1 MVRPL
6 PCAVLKNVSAPEDVP
21 TSRYEPV
28 SIEPPMITGWPISP
42 VDPGVRPRPPPPPP
56 PPFPPGPPPPPPR
69 PAQPPPP
76 LAARRPPAPPMLP
89 ATRSPRRRR
98 PPRAAIDAPV
108 LSELETRP
116 DVRDRGVT

>member
-28 SIEPPMITGWPISP
+28 SIEPPMIAGWPISL
-42 VDPGVRPRPPPPPP
+42 VNPGVR
-56 PPFPPGPPPPPPR
+56 PR

-89 ATRSPRRRR
+89 ATRAPRRRR